1 MPGEVW
7 IDFKQLKQ
15 RVSIEDVLNRY
26 GLTGKLTRKGDQL
39 VGTCPIHHQGGDGQ
53 SNKQQ
58 FSVNVKKNAFRC
70 WAARCGKKG
79 DQIALV
85 AALEGVEMRRAALL
99 MQEWFGVQSESA
111 PATDRSNAPH
121 EATPTTA
128 AAAVPSAEDMLK
140 ENEPLGWFYQS
151 LQPDH
156 PYLLDRLSPAT
167 IAEFGK
173 VKARRKGEL
182 VEATDQLGFC
192 AKGFH
197 QGRIAIPISDAE
209 GTLMALAGRWVGPE
223 ETIPEGEGKYKL
235 PPAEQFRKS
244 LALFSLHRAIAN
256 AGPKRIVVVCEGF
269 FQVMKLW
276 EYGYRCCVALM
287 GNSISE
293 RQAALLSTHF
303 KAALVFLDAGADAA
317 AAEVAGKLAARGV
330 WVKVIQCPD
339 GKQPDTVPAEELKR
353 LLL

>member
-7 IDFKQLKQ
+7 IDFKELKA

-26 GLTGKLTRKGDQL
+26 GLAGKLARKGDQL
-39 VGTCPIHHQGGDGQ
+39 VGTCPIHHKGGEGKP
-53 SNKQQ
+53 SKQQ
-58 FSVNVKKNAFRC
+58 FSVNVQKNAFRC
-70 WAARCGKKG
+70 WAASCGKKG

-99 MQEWFGVQSESA
+99 MQEWFGVQPEST
-111 PATDRSNAPH
+111 PRTDRPSR
-121 EATPTTA
+121 EATAATA
-128 AAAVPSAEDMLK
+128 ASTVPPTEEASK

-151 LQPDH
+151 LQTDH

-173 VKARRKGEL
+173 VKARRKGEM

-209 GTLMALAGRWVGPE
+209 GFLLAFAGRWAGPE
-223 ETIPEGEGKYKL
+223 ESIPAGEGKYKL

-244 LALFSLHRAIAN
+244 FALFSLHRAIAN
-256 AGPKRIVVVCEGF
+256 AGPKRIVVVCEGY

-276 EYGYRCCVALM
+276 EHGYRSCVALM
-287 GNSISE
+287 GSSISE
-293 RQAALLSTHF
+293 RQATLLSTHF
-303 KAALVFLDAGADAA
+303 KAALVFLDAGAEAA
-317 AAEVAGKLAARGV
+317 AAEVGGKLAARGI
-330 WVKVIQCPD
+330 WVKVVTCPA
-339 GKQPDTVPAEELKR
+339 GAQPDTVPAEELKR
-353 LLL
+353 LLH